1 MFKGIIFDF
10 DGTLADTMPLAIEAF
25 RRALHPVHGRMLA
38 DEEIKA
44 SFGPTERGTMPVL
57 APGLEEATLAEYYR
71 HYTDL
76 HSGLITPFQGI
87 HELLVTLSERRVR
100 LGIVTGKGETSLT
113 ISLEHIG
120 LNGVFESI
128 EVGCDDRPCKPLGIA
143 RILAE
148 WGLAGDDVLYVGDAP
163 SDVPAAREAGVPIAA
178 VAWADPSSVGA
189 LRDKQ
194 PDWLFETV
202 ESFRDWILKD

>member
-10 DGTLADTMPLAIEAF
+10 DGTLADTMPLALEAF
-25 RRALHPVHGRMLA
+25 RRALHPVHGRWFGD
-38 DEEIKA
+38 DEIR
-44 SFGPTERGTMPVL
+44 STFGPTERGTMPTL
-57 APGLEEATLAEYYR
+57 APGLEEETLAEYYR

-76 HSGLITPFQGI
+76 HSALTTPFAGI
-87 HELLVTLSERRVR
+87 HDLLSQLKNRGMR
-100 LGIVTGKGETSLT
+100 LGIVTGKGETSLM

-128 EVGCDDRPCKPLGIA
+128 EVGCDDGPCKPMGIEK
-143 RILAE
+143 ILTE
-148 WGLAGDDVLYVGDAP
+148 WALPGSEVLYVGDAP

-189 LRDKQ
+189 LKDKS

-202 ESFRDWILKD
+202 EEFANWVLSL